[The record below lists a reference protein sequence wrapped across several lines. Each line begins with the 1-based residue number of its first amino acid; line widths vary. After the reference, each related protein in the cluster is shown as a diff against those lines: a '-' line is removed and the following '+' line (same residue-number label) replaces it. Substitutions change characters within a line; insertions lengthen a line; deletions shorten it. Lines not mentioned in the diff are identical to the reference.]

1 MAYTLIEAVSDLEK
15 RLGVY
20 EPAKNNWRYGT
31 LTKIRYDHQPFSGTA
46 LRRFFDRVVEGE
58 GSRRTVNMFFDF
70 PHFKNLYEA
79 QAGPI
84 VRMIVDFTDHTSMYI
99 SADSGVDQSQIWNN
113 QYTNS
118 FDELW
123 QAGRLFRFPT
133 MEVQEQIRFKLMETA
148 PDIYLYTGE
157 K

>member
-1 MAYTLIEAVSDLEK
+1 
-15 RLGVY
+15 
-20 EPAKNNWRYGT
+20 
-31 LTKIRYDHQPFSGTA
+31 
-46 LRRFFDRVVEGE
+46 
-58 GSRRTVNMFFDF
+58 MFFDI

-157 K
+157 KEALPNVKRGCPFAFPV